1 MKNNEHN
8 FDNEPNFPFDE
19 NGKNPFGMPLDYFA
33 SFEDKLKKKMELEN
47 ELSEFPLLSSIQKT
61 NAFQA
66 PADYFTISENTLE
79 HTLELVSFQKLQS
92 IKTPDFADLET
103 DYVKQLNTSLV
114 AKIELA
120 DELKSYSTLY
130 ALDKVNSFAVSD
142 NYFEDLHLKIKEKIH
157 VEKHSSVSIF
167 DTVIDFVFGKKIAFS
182 FGLALVIGLSIYFYQ
197 DSKNS
202 LMTNNCQTLAC
213 LEKQEILNDKSVN
226 NFDEDQLM
234 DLVNVKSLDKQL
246 KAETSLTDTLQQEF
260 ILNNINTDQLL
271 EELQ

>member
-8 FDNEPNFPFDE
+8 FDNEPNLPFDE
-19 NGKNPFGMPLDYFA
+19 NGKNPFGMPSDYFA
-33 SFEDKLKKKMELEN
+33 SFEDKLKKKMESEN
-47 ELSEFPLLSSIQKT
+47 ELSEFPVLSSLQKI

-66 PADYFTISENTLE
+66 PADYFSKSENAIE
-79 HTLELVSFQKLQS
+79 HAVELASYQKLQS
-92 IKTPDFADLET
+92 IKTSDFADLES
-103 DYVKQLNTSLV
+103 DYVKELNTSLV
-114 AKIELA
+114 VKIELA
-120 DELKSYSTLY
+120 DELKTYNTLY
-130 ALDKVNSFAVSD
+130 TLDKVNSFTVSD
-142 NYFEDLHLKIKEKIH
+142 NYFEDLHLRVKEKIYS
-157 VEKHSSVSIF
+157 EQNSSVSVF
-167 DTVIDFVFGKKIAFS
+167 EKVIDFVFGKKIAFS
-182 FGLALVIGLSIYFYQ
+182 FGLVLVIGLSIYFYQ

-246 KAETSLTDTLQQEF
+246 KSETSLADTLQQEF

-271 EELQ
+271 EEL

>member
-61 NAFQA
+61 NAFQT
-66 PADYFTISENTLE
+66 PVDYFTKSENALE
-79 HTLELVSFQKLQS
+79 HALELVSFQKLQS

-103 DYVKQLNTSLV
+103 DYIRELNVSLV

-142 NYFEDLHLKIKEKIH
+142 NYFEDLHLRVKERIYSEKHLSVSVFEKIL
-157 VEKHSSVSIF
+157 
-167 DTVIDFVFGKKIAFS
+167 DFVFGKKIAFS
-182 FGLALVIGLSIYFYQ
+182 FGLALVISLSIYFYQ